1 MRINKSFTM
10 KYTAIYLFTA
20 LAAISLLSSCKKDK
34 EIENANQVGS
44 SKIIYFPSIAINGDA
59 VYMVQPGQT
68 FTDPGAVAIL
78 NGDTVKYTTTGG
90 PVGTAPGIYNLT
102 YTAVNAQGYSASD
115 IRSVV
120 VLDPSVLANDFSG
133 TYTRTTGVPSTWTKI
148 GPGEYTVE
156 NPGGAAGVAGTVI
169 AVNYNADDI
178 AIPLQNSSIGLT
190 SSTGE
195 MTTVVAGVLTSYTW
209 VIINAGYGTGARTF
223 NK

>member
-1 MRINKSFTM
+1 M

-20 LAAISLLSSCKKDK
+20 LAAISLLSSCKKDT

-78 NGDTVKYTTTGG
+78 NGDTTKYTVTGT
-90 PVGTAPGIYNLT
+90 VGTAPGIYNLT
-102 YTAVNAQGYSASD
+102 YTAVNAQGYSATD

-120 VLDPSVLANDFSG
+120 VLDPSVLSNDFSG
-133 TYTRTTGVPSTWTKI
+133 TYTRYTAGVAGATSTWTKI

-156 NPGGAAGVAGTVI
+156 NPGGAAGVTGTVI
-169 AVNYNADDI
+169 AVNYNGNDI

-190 SSTGE
+190 SSSGEVPILTG
-195 MTTVVAGVLTSYTW
+195 TAFTGYKW
-209 VIINAGYGTGARTF
+209 VIVNAGYGPSVREF
-223 NK
+223 DK